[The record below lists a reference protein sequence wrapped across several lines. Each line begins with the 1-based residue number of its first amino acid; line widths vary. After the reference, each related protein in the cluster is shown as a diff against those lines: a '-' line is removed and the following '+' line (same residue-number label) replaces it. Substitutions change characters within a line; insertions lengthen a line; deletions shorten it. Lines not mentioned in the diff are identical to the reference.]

1 MSSLLATIVHSAG
14 SILTTYLFE
23 TSSWFSSCCF
33 CCFDFHY
40 LCFHLVPK
48 TLTAQWNQPPWCWS
62 VLRVHIVP
70 IRERAAGVTVLVKL
84 NVAYLAILW

>member
-1 MSSLLATIVHSAG
+1 MLFHVCV
-14 SILTTYLFE
+14 LTFVCYFYSQL
-23 TSSWFSSCCF
+23 SCKIT
-33 CCFDFHY
+33 
-40 LCFHLVPK
+40 VI
-48 TLTAQWNQPPWCWS
+48 WS

>member
-1 MSSLLATIVHSAG
+1 MEIFFVM
-14 SILTTYLFE
+14 LT
-23 TSSWFSSCCF
+23 FSFAYNYFYSQLSCKIT
-33 CCFDFHY
+33 
-40 LCFHLVPK
+40 VI
-48 TLTAQWNQPPWCWS
+48 WS